1 MLNFHNVKDMNKR
14 IPILLLLMTLIHC
27 CYTSYSQTYYGDI
40 KIKERNV
47 LDVQLNAN
55 NKLLVNGRP
64 LDLADLKLEV
74 KQFMNSDM
82 NYGISPEVVIKHI
95 PSLGDVTISKGV
107 VLFCCYSDS
116 FDEYMKVIDE
126 FAKAFTELRDE
137 MAWRK
142 YRLHWT
148 QLDDAKKQA
157 IRNAVPIRVAEFDT
171 IDNFG
176 VQLVD
181 NDVKVDDVDINNRF
195 IERYMIKVENNNLYR
210 R

>member
-1 MLNFHNVKDMNKR
+1 MLNFHKVKVMKKR
-14 IPILLLLMTLIHC
+14 FSILLLLMTFISLC
-27 CYTSYSQTYYGDI
+27 CTSYSQTFFGDI

-47 LDVQLNAN
+47 LDVRLNVHN
-55 NKLLVNGRP
+55 RLLVNGRP
-64 LDLADLKLEV
+64 LELVDLKLEV

>member
-14 IPILLLLMTLIHC
+14 ISMLLLLMTSIFC
-27 CYTSYSQTYYGDI
+27 CYTSYGQTYFGDI

-47 LDVQLNAN
+47 LDVRLNAN
-55 NKLLVNGRP
+55 NKLFVNGHP
-64 LDLADLKLEV
+64 FDLSDLKLEV
-74 KQFMNSDM
+74 KQFMNPDM
-82 NYGISPEVVIKHI
+82 NSEMSPEVVIKHI
-95 PSLGDVTISKGV
+95 PSLGDVTLSKGV
-107 VLFCCYSDS
+107 VLFGCYSDS
-116 FDEYMKVIDE
+116 FDEYMKVIGE
-126 FAKAFTELRDE
+126 FAKAFEELRDE

-176 VQLVD
+176 VQLVE
-181 NDVKVDDVDINNRF
+181 NDVEVYDVDLNNRF
-195 IERYMIKVENNNLYR
+195 IERYMIKVENDKLYR
-210 R
+210 K

>member
-47 LDVQLNAN
+47 LDVQLN
-55 NKLLVNGRP
+55 V
-64 LDLADLKLEV
+64 
-74 KQFMNSDM
+74 
-82 NYGISPEVVIKHI
+82 
-95 PSLGDVTISKGV
+95 SKGV